1 MSVYSSSVCAHN
13 TTVDLPPPPSPSHRF
28 TFTQYCNEIINCIVS
43 KVMCICPV
51 CTTPRLFRLTG
62 ARRAP
67 RSSFTAPEGRL
78 KTCIYIL
85 QMNYSS
91 KAMYVCI
98 YSIESVKT
106 EQVVVTRSLTSKA
119 NRMYVCTCVRVC
131 CQCMGSFISAD
142 VCFR

>member
-28 TFTQYCNEIINCIVS
+28 TFTQYCNEILNCIVS

-91 KAMYVCI
+91 KAMYVC
-98 YSIESVKT
+98 
-106 EQVVVTRSLTSKA
+106 
-119 NRMYVCTCVRVC
+119 MYVCPFFRHYVSPTSNV
-131 CQCMGSFISAD
+131 SKSALD
-142 VCFR
+142 VDSVQLSCDAKRF